1 MTHKLWQI
9 LNIYYNYGSSVAN
22 GYGYTMTNADLTW
35 EKTTEINLGLDFG
48 FLNNRINGSIDIYNK
63 DSKDLLME
71 METPLN

>member
-1 MTHKLWQI
+1 
-9 LNIYYNYGSSVAN
+9 
-22 GYGYTMTNADLTW
+22 MTNADLTW

-71 METPLN
+71 MEPHLN